1 MSPSMAEE
9 PLVVTKAGG
18 IATLTIN
25 RPERRN
31 AVTQAMWQ
39 AIPDFMATLGAD
51 PEVRTVIIRGAGE
64 EAFASGADIAEFRVT
79 MATSEGALRHS
90 ALYEAALDSVEALP
104 KPVMALIFG
113 FAVGGGCGL
122 ATACDLRL
130 ASDTAKLGIPA
141 GKLGIVYTLSST
153 RRLVHLVGP
162 SRAKELLMTGRIVD
176 AKEALEIGLVDHVR
190 PGAELTPFALDLAA
204 QIAAS
209 APLTLKGAKL
219 AVRYILEG
227 ITERREE
234 EIRGLRLEGFSSE
247 DFKEGVRAFLEKRS
261 PRFEGK

>member
-1 MSPSMAEE
+1 MAEE
-9 PLVVTKAGG
+9 PLVLTQAAG

-39 AIPDFMATLGAD
+39 AIPDLMARIGAD
-51 PEVRTVIIRGAGE
+51 PEVRAVIVRGAGE
-64 EAFASGADIAEFRVT
+64 EAFASGADIAEFRTT

-90 ALYEAALDSVEALP
+90 VLYEAALDSIEALP
-104 KPVMALIFG
+104 KPVVALIFG

-122 ATACDLRL
+122 ATACDFRV
-130 ASDTAKLGIPA
+130 ASETAKLGIPA

-162 SRAKELLMTGRIVD
+162 SRAKELLMTGRILD
-176 AKEALEIGLVDHVR
+176 AKEALEMGLVDHVR
-190 PGAELTPFALDLAA
+190 PAAELTSFTLDLAA
-204 QIAAS
+204 QMVAS

-219 AVRYILEG
+219 AVRYVLEG
-227 ITERREE
+227 TNQEHEE
-234 EIRGLRLEGFSSE
+234 EVQRLRLQGFSSE

-261 PRFEGK
+261 PRFQGK